1 MKKVVYVFFLFVS
14 VAFAQDLKWDT
25 SALINAEFI
34 IDAVH
39 TKDGVNYELSATGEA
54 GPYGRVYLS
63 YVFTNHN
70 DSMESG
76 EFTGFIWTQMEEEI
90 IKGTTQGVYRKKG
103 KVFKMYALDNL
114 TNEKT
119 YIVSGIADFVNKT
132 LKFKASEVKE

>member
-39 TKDGVNYELSATGEA
+39 TRDGVNYELSATGEA

-90 IKGTTQGVYRKKG
+90 ITGTTQGVYRKQG

>member
-1 MKKVVYVFFLFVS
+1 MKKVVYVLFLFVS
-14 VAFAQDLKWDT
+14 VSFAQDLKWDS

-34 IDAVH
+34 IDAVR

-90 IKGTTQGVYRKKG
+90 IKGTTQGVYRKQG

>member
-14 VAFAQDLKWDT
+14 VSFAQDLKWDS

-70 DSMESG
+70 DSMKSG
-76 EFTGFIWTQMEEEI
+76 EFTRFIWTQMEEEI

>member
-1 MKKVVYVFFLFVS
+1 MKKIVYALFLFAS
-14 VAFAQDLKWDT
+14 ISFAQDLKWDS
-25 SALINAEFI
+25 SALINADFT

-39 TKDGVNYELSATGEA
+39 TTDGVTYELSASGEA
-54 GPYGRVYLS
+54 GPYGRVYIS
-63 YVFTNHN
+63 YIFTNHN
-70 DSMESG
+70 NSMESG
-76 EFTGFIWTQMEEEI
+76 EFSGFIWTQMGDEI
-90 IKGTTQGVYRKKG
+90 TKGTTQGVYRKQG

>member
-1 MKKVVYVFFLFVS
+1 MKKVVYVFFLFVT

-39 TKDGVNYELSATGEA
+39 TRDGVNYELSATGEA

-90 IKGTTQGVYRKKG
+90 IKGTTQGVYRKQG

-119 YIVSGIADFVNKT
+119 YIISGIADFVNKT

>member
-39 TKDGVNYELSATGEA
+39 TRDGVNYELSATGEA

-90 IKGTTQGVYRKKG
+90 IKGTTQGVYRKQG

-119 YIVSGIADFVNKT
+119 YIVSGVADFVNKT

>member
-39 TKDGVNYELSATGEA
+39 TRDGVNYELSATGEA

>member
-1 MKKVVYVFFLFVS
+1 MKKVVYVFFLFVT

-90 IKGTTQGVYRKKG
+90 IKGTTQGVYRKQG

>member
-1 MKKVVYVFFLFVS
+1 MKKVVYVFFLFVT

-39 TKDGVNYELSATGEA
+39 TRDGVNYELSATGEA

-76 EFTGFIWTQMEEEI
+76 EFTGFIWTQVEEEI
-90 IKGTTQGVYRKKG
+90 IKGTTQGVYRKQG

>member
-1 MKKVVYVFFLFVS
+1 
-14 VAFAQDLKWDT
+14 
-25 SALINAEFI
+25 
-34 IDAVH
+34 
-39 TKDGVNYELSATGEA
+39 
-54 GPYGRVYLS
+54 
-63 YVFTNHN
+63 
-70 DSMESG
+70 MESG

-90 IKGTTQGVYRKKG
+90 IKGTTQGVYSQQG

>member
-39 TKDGVNYELSATGEA
+39 TRDGVNYELSATGEA

-90 IKGTTQGVYRKKG
+90 IKGTTQGVYRKQG

-119 YIVSGIADFVNKT
+119 YIVIGIADFVNKT

>member
-1 MKKVVYVFFLFVS
+1 MFVS

-39 TKDGVNYELSATGEA
+39 TRDGVNYELSATGEA

-90 IKGTTQGVYRKKG
+90 IKGTTQGVYRKQG

>member
-1 MKKVVYVFFLFVS
+1 MKKIVYALFLFAS
-14 VAFAQDLKWDT
+14 ISFAQDLKCDS
-25 SALINAEFI
+25 SALINADFT

-76 EFTGFIWTQMEEEI
+76 EFTGFIWTKMGEEI
-90 IKGTTQGVYRKKG
+90 TKETTQGVYRKQG

-119 YIVSGIADFVNKT
+119 YVVSGIADFVKKT

>member
-1 MKKVVYVFFLFVS
+1 MKKIVYALFLFAS
-14 VAFAQDLKWDT
+14 ISFAQDLKWDS

-90 IKGTTQGVYRKKG
+90 ITGTTQGVYRKQG

>member
-14 VAFAQDLKWDT
+14 VSLAQDLKWDS

-90 IKGTTQGVYRKKG
+90 ITGTTQGVYRKQG

>member
-1 MKKVVYVFFLFVS
+1 MKKVVYVFFLFVT

-90 IKGTTQGVYRKKG
+90 IKGTTQGVYRKQG

-119 YIVSGIADFVNKT
+119 YIISGIADFVNKT

>member
-90 IKGTTQGVYRKKG
+90 IKGTTQGVYRKQG

>member
-1 MKKVVYVFFLFVS
+1 MKKVVYVLFLFVS
-14 VAFAQDLKWDT
+14 VSFAQDLKWDS
-25 SALINAEFI
+25 SALINADFT

-90 IKGTTQGVYRKKG
+90 IKGTTQGVYRKQG

>member
-1 MKKVVYVFFLFVS
+1 MKKVVYVLFLFVS
-14 VAFAQDLKWDT
+14 VSFAQDLKWDS

-90 IKGTTQGVYRKKG
+90 IKGTTQGVYRKQG
-103 KVFKMYALDNL
+103 KVFKMYALHNL

>member
-39 TKDGVNYELSATGEA
+39 TRDGVNYELSATGEA

-90 IKGTTQGVYRKKG
+90 IKGTTQGVYRKQG

>member
-1 MKKVVYVFFLFVS
+1 MKKVVYVLFLFVS
-14 VAFAQDLKWDT
+14 VSFAQDLKWDS

-90 IKGTTQGVYRKKG
+90 ITGTTQGVYRKQG